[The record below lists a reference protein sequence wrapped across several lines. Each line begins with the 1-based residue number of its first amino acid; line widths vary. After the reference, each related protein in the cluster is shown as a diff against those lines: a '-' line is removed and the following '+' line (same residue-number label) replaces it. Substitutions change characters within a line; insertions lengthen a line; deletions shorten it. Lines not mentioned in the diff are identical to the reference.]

1 MCGRGFEV
9 QAWIRT
15 AWLKEFLMLVE
26 VCAHLEGINE
36 IKQPEVRVCEL
47 CVQTGSPWVHLRTC
61 QECGVTLCCD
71 SSPNRHATKHAH
83 ASDIRSLP
91 PPNRGNVGS
100 IATRMTRLHST
111 SRVRTRILK
120 SDGTGGAN
128 HESSGTTRRARE
140 EVLGHKEEELR
151 KLASEGKR
159 DEFFREI
166 IPLLKP
172 LRLYIK
178 RRLRGARLTQ
188 RANIPVLSSVDM
200 LDDVVLEAYEKF
212 NRKPKRLTLEQ
223 WLYRLANEELVRY
236 VSMRRSTEKR
246 RESLETLTQTE
257 LRTLEEMPITAD
269 ADGEVWFPEELDDS
283 EYQALEVLPP
293 AFDDTP
299 EQQLERREQ
308 ILEIIRTLAKL
319 SERERTVFELYV
331 VEGFSKGAVAR
342 ISGVPRDEVPR
353 IAEKVKEH
361 IRQAIAANQESKE
374 RSEKAS

>member
-1 MCGRGFEV
+1 
-9 QAWIRT
+9 
-15 AWLKEFLMLVE
+15 
-26 VCAHLEGINE
+26 
-36 IKQPEVRVCEL
+36 
-47 CVQTGSPWVHLRTC
+47 
-61 QECGVTLCCD
+61 
-71 SSPNRHATKHAH
+71 
-83 ASDIRSLP
+83 
-91 PPNRGNVGS
+91 
-100 IATRMTRLHST
+100 
-111 SRVRTRILK
+111 LK
-120 SDGTGGAN
+120 SDGIGGAN

-172 LRLYIK
+172 LRSYIK
-178 RRLRGARLTQ
+178 RRLRVARLTQ

-200 LDDVVLEAYEKF
+200 LDDVGLEAYEKF
-212 NRKPKRLTLEQ
+212 NCKPKRLTLEQ
-223 WLYRLANEELVRY
+223 WFYRLANEKLDRY
-236 VSMRRSTEKR
+236 VSNRRPTEKR
-246 RESLETLTQTE
+246 RKSLETLTQTE

-269 ADGEVWFPEELDDS
+269 VDGEVWFPEDLDDS
-283 EYQALEVLPP
+283 EYQALEFLPP

-319 SERERTVFELYV
+319 SQLERTVFELYV

-342 ISGVPRDEVPR
+342 ISGVPTDEVPR

>member
-1 MCGRGFEV
+1 M
-9 QAWIRT
+9 
-15 AWLKEFLMLVE
+15 
-26 VCAHLEGINE
+26 
-36 IKQPEVRVCEL
+36 
-47 CVQTGSPWVHLRTC
+47 
-61 QECGVTLCCD
+61 
-71 SSPNRHATKHAH
+71 
-83 ASDIRSLP
+83 
-91 PPNRGNVGS
+91 
-100 IATRMTRLHST
+100 
-111 SRVRTRILK
+111 K
-120 SDGTGGAN
+120 SDGSIGAN
-128 HESSGTTRRARE
+128 HESSGTRRRARE

-151 KLASEGKR
+151 KLASEGNR

-172 LRLYIK
+172 
-178 RRLRGARLTQ
+178 RRLRGAGLTQ

-223 WLYRLANEELVRY
+223 WLYRLANEELDRY
-236 VSMRRSTEKR
+236 VSKGRPTEKR
-246 RESLETLTQTE
+246 RKNLETLTQTE

-283 EYQALEVLPP
+283 EYQALEFLPP
-293 AFDDTP
+293 AFDDSP

-308 ILEIIRTLAKL
+308 IGEIIRTLAKL

-342 ISGVPRDEVPR
+342 ISGVPTDQVPR

-361 IRQAIAANQESKE
+361 IRLAIGESGIEGKK
-374 RSEKAS
+374 RKGLLIKSSYPFIT

>member
-1 MCGRGFEV
+1 M
-9 QAWIRT
+9 
-15 AWLKEFLMLVE
+15 
-26 VCAHLEGINE
+26 
-36 IKQPEVRVCEL
+36 
-47 CVQTGSPWVHLRTC
+47 
-61 QECGVTLCCD
+61 
-71 SSPNRHATKHAH
+71 
-83 ASDIRSLP
+83 
-91 PPNRGNVGS
+91 
-100 IATRMTRLHST
+100 
-111 SRVRTRILK
+111 K
-120 SDGTGGAN
+120 SDETGGAN
-128 HESSGTTRRARE
+128 HESSGTTRRAWE
-140 EVLGHKEEELR
+140 EVLGPKEEELR

-172 LRLYIK
+172 LRSYIK
-178 RRLRGARLTQ
+178 RRLRAARLTQ
-188 RANIPVLSSVDM
+188 RANVPVLSSVDM

-223 WLYRLANEELVRY
+223 WLYRLANEELDRY
-236 VSMRRSTEKR
+236 VSKRRPTEKR
-246 RESLETLTQTE
+246 RKSLETLTQTE

-283 EYQALEVLPP
+283 EYQTLEFLPP

-342 ISGVPRDEVPR
+342 ISGVPTDEVPR

-361 IRQAIAANQESKE
+361 IRQAIAPNQESKE

>member
-1 MCGRGFEV
+1 M
-9 QAWIRT
+9 RT
-15 AWLKEFLMLVE
+15 
-26 VCAHLEGINE
+26 
-36 IKQPEVRVCEL
+36 
-47 CVQTGSPWVHLRTC
+47 
-61 QECGVTLCCD
+61 
-71 SSPNRHATKHAH
+71 
-83 ASDIRSLP
+83 DIRSLP
-91 PPNRGNVGS
+91 PPNRGSVGS

-140 EVLGHKEEELR
+140 EVLGQEKELR

-172 LRLYIK
+172 LRSYIK

-283 EYQALEVLPP
+283 EYQALEFLPP

-319 SERERTVFELYV
+319 SERERTVFELHV

-342 ISGVPRDEVPR
+342 ISGVSTDEVPR

-374 RSEKAS
+374 RSENAS

>member
-1 MCGRGFEV
+1 M
-9 QAWIRT
+9 
-15 AWLKEFLMLVE
+15 
-26 VCAHLEGINE
+26 
-36 IKQPEVRVCEL
+36 
-47 CVQTGSPWVHLRTC
+47 
-61 QECGVTLCCD
+61 
-71 SSPNRHATKHAH
+71 
-83 ASDIRSLP
+83 
-91 PPNRGNVGS
+91 
-100 IATRMTRLHST
+100 
-111 SRVRTRILK
+111 K

-172 LRLYIK
+172 LRSYIK

-223 WLYRLANEELVRY
+223 WLYRLANEEFARY
-236 VSMRRSTEKR
+236 VSKRRPTEKR
-246 RESLETLTQTE
+246 RKSLETLTQTE

-283 EYQALEVLPP
+283 EYQALEFLPP

-342 ISGVPRDEVPR
+342 ISGVPTDEVPR